1 MIEKAIVL
9 VKMDNINNIYSGG
22 VVIDTI
28 TVINKNID
36 IKSYFDKKLKN
47 KENKIFISDSKV
59 KIGWILTPGEY
70 QKFLNSN
77 NSKEYSN
84 IYNKL

>member
-59 KIGWILTPGEY
+59 KIGWILIPGEY

-77 NSKEYSN
+77 NSNEYSN

>member
-1 MIEKAIVL
+1 MAEKSIVL
-9 VKMDNINNIYSGG
+9 VKMDNINNTYSGG

-47 KENKIFISDSKV
+47 KENKIFISDNKV
-59 KIGWILTPGEY
+59 KIGWILIPGEY
-70 QKFLNSN
+70 QRFLNSN
-77 NSKEYSN
+77 NSIEYSN

>member
-1 MIEKAIVL
+1 MIEKSIVL

-77 NSKEYSN
+77 NSNEYSN

>member
-28 TVINKNID
+28 TIINKNID

-59 KIGWILTPGEY
+59 KIGWILIPGEY

-77 NSKEYSN
+77 NSNEYSN

>member
-1 MIEKAIVL
+1 MVEKSIVL